1 MGAHV
6 RIFFFAYF
14 LLLTKWCS
22 TQEDENTTGTLL
34 PTTAESPGKEV
45 DHPPPLTD
53 FLKFRV
59 CSAAATGEL
68 FRFNLQQRCPE
79 TAGKTHTEGILLV
92 YKRNIVPY
100 IFKVRKY
107 RKIATSVTV
116 YRGWSDSAIT
126 GKDEMFQSV
135 PLYELKNWDS
145 IYQCYNAMRFII
157 DGTSH
162 LYVDRDDVNKT
173 VNLQPVDGLTG
184 TLQRYFSQPVLYTE
198 PGGFPGFYRVRTT
211 VNCEMVDMIARS
223 VEPYDHFI
231 TALGDTVEI
240 SPFCHNES
248 SCSTTPKSAT
258 KGLTS
263 QVVHNYTIVNYA
275 DRGSAPSKTTR
286 VFVDNGV
293 YSMSWTAE
301 DKKIAVCSYK
311 LWKGFTKAIQTA
323 HESSFHFVANEVT
336 ATFTTPL
343 TEVQNF
349 TGMFPC
355 LTTEI
360 NQTLTQHLA
369 KVQDSY
375 SVNGSAQY
383 YKTEGGLYLVWQPL
397 VHKDLDEATENKTM
411 TTAAPTTG
419 KPRRRREAP
428 EGSAADGGL
437 NTAQLQFAY
446 DKLKTSVNQVLEEL
460 SRAWCREQQRDNL
473 MWYELSKINPTSVMT
488 AIYGRPVSARFV
500 GDALAVTECIE
511 VDQSS
516 INVHKS
522 LKTTNE
528 GTCYARPQVTFKFV
542 NGSTLFTGQLGARN
556 EILLSTNSLE
566 PCSPGKEHY
575 FTAGNVTYYYKDH
588 QFVKEMKTQDIHT
601 LDTFLALNLTF
612 IQNIDFKV
620 IELYNSRERKLAN
633 TIDIETMFREYNYF
647 TQKLTGLREDL
658 DDVIDLNR
666 ERLIRDISGMM
677 ADLGSIGRG
686 VFNVVSTVV
695 SVFGSV
701 VSGFISFFTNPL
713 GGILI
718 ILVIIG
724 VIFLVFNLRR
734 RSAAIAAAPVSMFY
748 PNIDNM
754 SRSGSVQPMDQER
767 IKQILL
773 GMHQLQQEEA
783 QAAAVATPRFSPWVK
798 LKDLVTQTRGYQ
810 KVPVEEKG
818 DLSESSL

>member
-1 MGAHV
+1 MGAFIQTLLLAH
-6 RIFFFAYF
+6 F
-14 LLLTKWCS
+14 LLVTKGIS
-22 TQEDENTTGTLL
+22 AQDAATTGI
-34 PTTAESPGKEV
+34 PTTPTPAEKEV